1 MHLSGWQEGVEI
13 EDKAGAGNRKKVKCV
28 YCGRYVNVFRS
39 KDAACRGIYLK
50 CKNRE
55 CRKVFELR
63 I

>member
-1 MHLSGWQEGVEI
+1 MVEI